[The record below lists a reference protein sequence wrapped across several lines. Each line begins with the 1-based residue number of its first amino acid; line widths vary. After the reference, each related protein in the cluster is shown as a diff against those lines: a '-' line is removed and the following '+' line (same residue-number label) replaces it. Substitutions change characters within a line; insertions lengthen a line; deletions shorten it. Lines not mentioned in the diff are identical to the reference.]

1 MKKIKILESI
11 REGNVGGGETHV
23 LDLCTN
29 LDKERFEPIVL
40 SFTAGPMIDKL
51 KERNIKTKVIHTQR
65 AFDWSVWNE
74 VKTFIQDEKIDIIH
88 AHGTRANS
96 NLFWAAKK
104 LKLPLIYTV
113 HGWSFHIDQNY
124 YVRRIR
130 EFSEKFLTAKSDK
143 VICVSKSNEQDGINL
158 FNMKRSTTIHNAIN
172 LEKFNSDNKFS
183 DIRKDLGI
191 FPDKTVVGYIVR
203 ITEQKDPF
211 TIIRAMKTVIS
222 KTDKIVLLMVGDGN
236 LKAAAMELA
245 AELKIE
251 NNIIFQPFRSDIP
264 DVLNAIDIYC
274 LPSLWEGFSIGILEA
289 MAMNKAVIASPVDG
303 TQEMIIDGKTG
314 LLIPHGDPTA
324 LADAIFKLND
334 NIELRHGLANN
345 ANLFAQNFGIDK
357 LVYEVEKEYANIVIP
372 QITI

>member
-1 MKKIKILESI
+1 MKRIKILESI

-29 LDKERFEPIVL
+29 LDKEKFEPIVL
-40 SFTAGPMIDKL
+40 SFTAGPMIDEL
-51 KERNIKTKVIHTQR
+51 KQRNIKTKIIHTKR
-65 AFDWSVWNE
+65 AFDWTVWNE
-74 VKTFIQDEKIDIIH
+74 VKNFIKDEEIDIIH

-113 HGWSFHIDQNY
+113 HGWSFHIDQKFY
-124 YVRRIR
+124 MRKIR

-143 VICVSKSNEQDGINL
+143 VICVSKSNEQDGKNL
-158 FNMKRSTTIHNAIN
+158 FNMKRSATIHNAIN
-172 LEKFNSDNKFS
+172 LEKFNSNNKFS

-191 FPDKTVVGYIVR
+191 SPDKTVVGYIVR

-236 LKAAAMELA
+236 LKAPAMELA
-245 AELKIE
+245 AELEIE
-251 NNIIFQPFRSDIP
+251 NYIIFQPFRTDIP
-264 DVLNAIDIYC
+264 DVLNAIDIYS

-303 TQEMIIDGKTG
+303 TKEMIEDGKTG
-314 LLIPHGDPTA
+314 LLIPHGKPNA
-324 LADAIFKLND
+324 LADAIFTLHQD
-334 NIELRHGLANN
+334 IDLRHKLAKN
-345 ANLFAQNFGIDK
+345 ANKFVQNFGIEK
-357 LVYEVEKEYANIVIP
+357 LVYQVQKEYTNLMNILN
-372 QITI
+372 TT